1 MNSGLDPLGDI
12 SASEQGLGFD
22 QYEALYNKYAV
33 VGWNVKVE
41 FVTTEN
47 TVPLVV
53 GFTPTTYSGGL
64 TDYKRAKELPGT
76 VSRIVT
82 PDLDKITLLT
92 SGKVKR
98 WFMPNGGKLLS
109 NEDLTANVS
118 ANPASLLYGYI
129 WTQPLDMTSDPT
141 GSVHFCVTVE
151 QVIVF
156 FDPKAP
162 SRSTQ

>member
-12 SASEQGLGFD
+12 STSEQGLGFD
-22 QYEALYNKYAV
+22 QYEALYNNYCV
-33 VGWNVKVE
+33 VGWNVKIE

-47 TVPLVV
+47 TVPMVV

-76 VSRIVT
+76 VSKIVT
-82 PDLDKITLLT
+82 PDLDKITLLS

-109 NEDLTANVS
+109 NENCTAAVS
-118 ANPASLLYGYI
+118 ANPNSILYGYI
-129 WTQPLDMTSDPT
+129 WTQPLDMASDPA
-141 GSVHFCVTVE
+141 GVVQFCVTVE

-156 FDPKAP
+156 FNPKAP